1 VAALHFTG
9 CALALGTVFVT
20 VGVDAGLLLSKFSR
34 VQCWLFSLALLA
46 TVRGG
51 TSFLFP
57 NGEKETK
64 QRKRLSTAN
73 S

>member
-1 VAALHFTG
+1 
-9 CALALGTVFVT
+9 
-20 VGVDAGLLLSKFSR
+20 VGGRVDAGLLLPEPARGLCVPDF
-34 VQCWLFSLALLA
+34 LALLA

-64 QRKRLSTAN
+64 QRKRLPTAN
-73 S
+73 F